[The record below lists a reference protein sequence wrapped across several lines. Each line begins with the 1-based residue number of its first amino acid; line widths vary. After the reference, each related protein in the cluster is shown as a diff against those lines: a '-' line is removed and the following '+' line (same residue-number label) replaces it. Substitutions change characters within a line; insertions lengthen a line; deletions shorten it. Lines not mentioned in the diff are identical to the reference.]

1 MKTPTFSLVLPS
13 PGAPTKIPVSAF
25 LAAVVLFSLPS
36 VRAVDGTWKAGTG
49 SGVWSATSNWTG
61 DPNPVPGGAGSEV
74 GLNTGT
80 GGSVFVTIDGAVASR
95 TVGTLDFGGSSIW
108 SLAASGGGTL
118 TFDNSGLGAAEINI
132 ENVGAISSAHV
143 ITAPVILTSSVI
155 VNANDPN
162 RGLSTGLGAVISGAG
177 SITKNGP
184 GGLGFYFSAVNT
196 FAGGFTLN
204 GGKVGGSNNS
214 SFGSGTLTLNGGTV
228 GNTGGTKSYGNTL
241 VLGGDVTFGGAGGG
255 ANAFTGTTTLT
266 GTRIL
271 TADSAVE
278 LSGNIGDGSS
288 GYGITKNGTG
298 TMTLGRNGVGGAN
311 TFSGDFTLNAGGII
325 LAGSNG
331 VNTQFGS
338 GVLIVNGGSIGASI
352 FTRTVANDVT
362 WNADANIAST
372 GRVDYSGV
380 GTLTGNRI
388 LTNDG
393 TTVYKGNVGE
403 SGGSWSLTKAG
414 AGIFWFETGS
424 NSFTGGFKITAGSV
438 NVGGTN
444 NFGGGPVTV
453 DGGVMNLATHS
464 STVGAVTINGGTL
477 SNSGGSGLLS
487 SSSGFTLTGG
497 AINAILAGS
506 GGLVK
511 SGTGTA
517 TFGAA
522 TGGANTYSGGTI
534 VNAGSLALGANN
546 RLPTAGALTVNGGS
560 FAMGAF
566 NQTVT
571 AVTVAGGAITST
583 SGTMTATSYAMQSGS
598 ASAIFGG
605 AATLAKTTTGTA
617 TLSGVNTY
625 SGTTTVSAGT
635 LIISGTGSVNSSSGV
650 TINGGTLA
658 YNSSTNLSSGVTF
671 ASGKIAGTNWAGSLS
686 GLSIGSG
693 QAISPGNSP
702 GTAATGDQTWAG
714 SGSYVWEINNATG
727 TAGTDPGWD
736 LLTGTGA
743 LTLTATSG
751 NKFNINVTS
760 LTLGNVAGDATNFSS
775 VSSYEWMIADFSSAI
790 TTFDASAFNIDPS
803 AFSNAATGAFSIAR
817 GDSISGGDNT
827 ELYLVYTA
835 IPEPST
841 LALLGMS
848 LTVVVAFRR
857 RRSAC

>member
-1 MKTPTFSLVLPS
+1 MKNPPVSLVLPS

-36 VRAVDGTWKAGTG
+36 VRAVDGTWKAATG

-61 DPNPVPGGAGSEV
+61 DPNPVPGGAGSKV
-74 GLNTGT
+74 SLDTGT
-80 GGSVFVTIDGAVASR
+80 GGTVGVTIDGAVASR

-108 SLAASGGGTL
+108 TLQATGGGTL
-118 TFDNSGLGAAEINI
+118 TFDNSGTDAVINI

-143 ITAPVILTSSVI
+143 ITAPIILNSSVI

-162 RGLSTGLGAVISGAG
+162 RGLSTGAAGVISGAG

-204 GGKVGGSNNS
+204 GGEVGASNNS
-214 SFGSGTLTLNGGTV
+214 SFGSGTLTLNSGSIV
-228 GNTGGTKSYGNTL
+228 NTGGSRGYANTL
-241 VLGGDVTFGGAGGG
+241 VLGGDVTLNTAGGG
-255 ANAFTGTTTLT
+255 SNAFTGTTTLT

-271 TADSAVE
+271 TADSAVN
-278 LSGNIGDGSS
+278 LRGDIGDGGN
-288 GYGITKNGTG
+288 GYGITKQGTG
-298 TMTLGRNGVGGAN
+298 TMTL
-311 TFSGDFTLNAGGII
+311 SGSNNYSGTFTLDSGGIT
-325 LAGSNG
+325 LAGTNG
-331 VNTQFGS
+331 FGS
-338 GVLIVNGGSIGASI
+338 GELIVNGGSIGSNG
-352 FTRTVANDVT
+352 TKTVANDVT
-362 WNADANIAST
+362 WNADVNIATSV
-372 GRVDYSGV
+372 RVDYDGV

-393 TTVYKGNVGE
+393 VAVYNGVIEE

-414 AGIFWFETGS
+414 AGTWWFGSGS
-424 NSFTGGFKITAGSV
+424 NSFTGGFGVTAGLV
-438 NVGGTN
+438 NVGSAN
-444 NFGGGPVTV
+444 NLAGGPVTV
-453 DGGVMNLATHS
+453 DGGVLNLAGHS
-464 STVGAVTINGGTL
+464 STVGAVTINGGTI
-477 SNSGGSGLLS
+477 SNNNSSGLLS
-487 SSSGFTLTGG
+487 SSAGFTVTGG
-497 AINAILAGS
+497 NINALLAGS

-522 TGGANTYSGGTI
+522 VGGANTYSGGTI
-534 VNAGSLALGANN
+534 INAGSLTLGATN

-560 FAMGAF
+560 FDLGAF
-566 NQTVT
+566 NE
-571 AVTVAGGAITST
+571 AVAGTTLAGGSITSST
-583 SGTMTATSYAMQSGS
+583 GSLQSQSFDAQSGS
-598 ASAIFGG
+598 VSAVLSGTGG
-605 AATLAKTTTGTA
+605 LQKTTTGTA

-671 ASGKIAGTNWAGSLS
+671 TSGKIEGTNWAGSLS